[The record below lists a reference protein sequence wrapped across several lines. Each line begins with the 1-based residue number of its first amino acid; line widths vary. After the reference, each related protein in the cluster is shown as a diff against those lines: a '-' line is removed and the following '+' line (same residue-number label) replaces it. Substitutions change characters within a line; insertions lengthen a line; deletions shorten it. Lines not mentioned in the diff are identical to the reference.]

1 MNKFVGIIF
10 VLLLLPIIAHESFGY
25 LGGDM
30 IEKYSFLP
38 SLDKLKT
45 TSDIIA
51 INELDKT
58 ENLKRYIVFGHGSV
72 NDLHSLTNGVSS
84 SISSSNGFFSIVTLP
99 ENNISHL
106 ESAGLYIMED
116 FQLDFHSKYTEY
128 DPHSK
133 ISEIGNLANSAQVHD
148 LYNVTGKGVTIAV
161 LDTGV
166 DFSNKDMQHAVARDK
181 DNKPIMLDADG
192 QGIIL
197 TNSTFAANIDKYGTI
212 KNFTKHTIS
221 GLNTTSSVYVKSNND
236 GVFLNL
242 KQSGDGTSMSV
253 YNSLYPII
261 GSSPLLNGTINND
274 MKIGKNMH
282 DYIFSQSGIYRLGVM
297 YQSASSQLQVV
308 PVLVVDSEETGI
320 YDTII
325 ADMSTSWKD
334 YIKNDEEITPD
345 YDFDFTDEIP
355 RKIGD
360 GNEFLVY
367 DFDDD
372 GKFDYSAGTLG
383 AQVLDIYGVINN
395 EAEIDDTI
403 GAINGTLLPPIDSNG
418 EFFGVMTDPYGH
430 GTASAGTIV
439 SQGIQ
444 EYDIYNNTKKFTIK
458 GIAPESKIIPVK
470 ALWFGDIAYAWL
482 WSAGF
487 DNDDVK
493 WKFSGTPRAD
503 IISNSWG
510 VSNFPNFQYA
520 PGHDLLSLISS
531 ALSVP
536 GSLSEDYP
544 GTLMVI
550 SAGNSGHGY
559 GTIGLPSASPS
570 AITVGA
576 TTNNVFVG
584 YEPFKDEPR
593 FGNTTT
599 HADHVVDFSSRGPSI
614 IGDPKPD
621 LMSIGAY
628 SFTPT
633 MITKTSEDSTDEPF
647 RLFGEIGRA
656 SCRERV

>member
-1 MNKFVGIIF
+1 
-10 VLLLLPIIAHESFGY
+10 
-25 LGGDM
+25 
-30 IEKYSFLP
+30 
-38 SLDKLKT
+38 
-45 TSDIIA
+45 
-51 INELDKT
+51 
-58 ENLKRYIVFGHGSV
+58 
-72 NDLHSLTNGVSS
+72 
-84 SISSSNGFFSIVTLP
+84 
-99 ENNISHL
+99 
-106 ESAGLYIMED
+106 
-116 FQLDFHSKYTEY
+116 
-128 DPHSK
+128 
-133 ISEIGNLANSAQVHD
+133 
-148 LYNVTGKGVTIAV
+148 
-161 LDTGV
+161 
-166 DFSNKDMQHAVARDK
+166 
-181 DNKPIMLDADG
+181 
-192 QGIIL
+192 
-197 TNSTFAANIDKYGTI
+197 
-212 KNFTKHTIS
+212 
-221 GLNTTSSVYVKSNND
+221 
-236 GVFLNL
+236 
-242 KQSGDGTSMSV
+242 
-253 YNSLYPII
+253 
-261 GSSPLLNGTINND
+261 

-297 YQSASSQLQVV
+297 YQAALSQLQVV
-308 PVLVVDSEETGI
+308 PVLVVDSEESGV

-334 YIKNDEEITPD
+334 YAKNDKDVTPD
-345 YDFDFTDEIP
+345 YDFDFTDETP

-367 DFDDD
+367 DYDDD
-372 GKFDYSAGTLG
+372 GKFDYSAGTIG

-395 EAEIDDTI
+395 EAEIHDTV
-403 GAINGTLLPPIDSNG
+403 GAINGTLLPPMDDNG

-430 GTASAGTIV
+430 GTSSAGTIV
-439 SQGIQ
+439 SQGTQ

-458 GIAPESKIIPVK
+458 GIAPDSKIIPVK

-487 DNDDVK
+487 DNNDVE

-520 PGHDLLSLISS
+520 PGHDLLSLITS
-531 ALSVP
+531 ALSIP
-536 GSLSEDYP
+536 GSLSDDYP

-647 RLFGEIGRA
+647 RLFGGTSMSAPIVSGSAALVIQSLNEKSEQFAPHDVKNILMSSADDLKNDVFTQGAGLVDSLQAVRTVNGHGGTFVVHN
-656 SCRERV
+656 SMTSSNIETVLK